1 MASTASGPNI
11 IASRWVGS
19 GASEE
24 RRKRVGSGASE
35 ERRIDK
41 TRQSKKKQWE
51 AGSADGWI
59 NEGVVNRIRGGRLS
73 L

>member
-41 TRQSKKKQWE
+41 HDNQKR
-51 AGSADGWI
+51 
-59 NEGVVNRIRGGRLS
+59 NNGRLVRRTAG
-73 L
+73 

>member
-41 TRQSKKKQWE
+41 QSKKKQCE